1 MFIYNIKLNSKNI
14 VKIAFGV
21 MSVIITIFFIIS
33 IYKIVTETIKVKD
46 EIKIP
51 DVTYIE
57 AKNYT
62 NILKEV
68 YENLDTYIGQK
79 ICFTGY
85 VYRNS
90 DFDENYFVLA
100 RDMETSIEGKTLI
113 VGFLC
118 DYENSKD
125 FEDSEWVKITGTIDK
140 GNYHGEIPILK
151 IKEIEIK
158 TVPPPDDTYVQTSII
173 GSFKNE
179 KWSEKIQTTFES

>member
-1 MFIYNIKLNSKNI
+1 MFIYNLKLDSKNI

-21 MSVIITIFFIIS
+21 MSIIITIFFIVS
-33 IYKIVTETIKVKD
+33 IYKIISETIRIKD
-46 EIKIP
+46 EIKTP

-57 AKNYT
+57 PKNYT

-68 YENLDTYIGQK
+68 YEDLDTYIGQT

-100 RDMETSIEGKTLI
+100 RDMQTSQENKTLI

-118 DYENSKD
+118 NCVDSKKYTD
-125 FEDSEWVKITGTIDK
+125 GTWVEIIGTIEK
-140 GNYHGEIPILK
+140 GNYHGEIPMLK
-151 IKEIEIK
+151 ITNIKEVSEPEEK
-158 TVPPPDDTYVQTSII
+158 LVPLPDDTYVPTAVI
-173 GSFKNE
+173 F
-179 KWSEKIQTTFES
+179 